1 MLLVRLNVFKL
12 LGGTTLLLVLV
23 ELLIELLVLSLGLV
37 DDFEETDVLDDE
49 ITSLVELTIDVLALV
64 LIESNSKRHDDI
76 VIITIAIINNLCIF
90 FITSH
95 ILFIFKIVSYNK

>member
-37 DDFEETDVLDDE
+37 DDFEEKEAEWRIFGRLE
-49 ITSLVELTIDVLALV
+49 ENPKKYPESTSLQKNAKRYLQSGKKLGNGLGLLKEL
-64 LIESNSKRHDDI
+64 
-76 VIITIAIINNLCIF
+76 
-90 FITSH
+90 
-95 ILFIFKIVSYNK
+95 